1 MDKSD
6 NSDLTEMSKTYSVD
20 ALLQAAVE
28 FHNTGNLDKA
38 EELYRK
44 ILENDPKNPN
54 VLHLLGFLAHQLGF
68 GEEGL
73 ALIKEAISYKPDIA
87 LFHSNLAKVC
97 LAVKDS
103 EQAEVAYRRCLELE
117 SGNLD
122 IMNDLANLLSNKE
135 KGPGNK
141 SLQEAYELL
150 EKVIV
155 EKPMVPEYQINFGNI
170 LRDKGQ
176 EKKAIACY
184 EKAKDIDPKFHGAA
198 LRNIG
203 LVHTG
208 KKDFDLA
215 KKFLNRALKI
225 NPKDSA
231 ALNNLGEVFVF
242 DRQLDK
248 GIECFQKALELDTDN
263 ALIYRNM
270 GRALM
275 RRRRDEEA
283 LEAIQMSMEL
293 DSSETEAYGLFASVL
308 RNMEKFDEAEDF
320 GRRAIEQF
328 PNEPGLL
335 CELSNTLQYQ
345 FEFEE
350 AEKYAR
356 EVLKIN
362 QHHGPAL
369 VTLAIVLIH
378 TGSEEEVLEL
388 YKTALREMPDEKT
401 VNFNYALTLFCYGY
415 LEEAWKQYRLRWEN
429 ENFSGAVRSFPQ
441 DQWDG
446 SPLKGKKIILY
457 GEQGLGDEIRHASL
471 IPDMLKMGAEVHVE
485 CEPRLV
491 DIFQR
496 SFEGAKVFPKP
507 YTEAETGEVDIDFQ
521 SAILDLGG
529 YLRPTIDSFPS
540 DPTHAFLKPNPERIV
555 FWEERMKAL
564 GPRPKIGM
572 IWQSK
577 KALGGRGRWGASVEE
592 LAPIFSVE
600 GIDFVNLMY
609 VECNDDR
616 AKIRELYGVN
626 LHTWD
631 DIDLKDDQD
640 DLCAL
645 ISNLDLVVSHA
656 SSVAY
661 TAAGL
666 GIPTLVFMPVKIY
679 FDLLG
684 NPDAPGWAPSMRYFR
699 KSINEDWGKPLNEI
713 AEEIRA
719 KFDL

>member
-1 MDKSD
+1 MNKFD
-6 NSDLTEMSKTYSVD
+6 NSDLIDVSNTVSVD
-20 ALLQAAVE
+20 ALLQAAVD
-28 FHNTGNLDKA
+28 FHNSGNLVEA
-38 EELYRK
+38 EAHYRK
-44 ILENDPKNPN
+44 ILEDDPKNPN
-54 VLHLLGFLAHQLGF
+54 VLHLLGFLAHQSGF
-68 GEEGL
+68 GEEGI
-73 ALIKEAISYKPDIA
+73 ALIKEAITYMPDVS
-87 LFHSNLAKVC
+87 LFHSNLAKVY
-97 LAVKDS
+97 LALKDS
-103 EQAEVAYRRCLELE
+103 EQAESAYRRCLELE
-117 SGNLD
+117 SGNYD
-122 IMNDLANLLSNKE
+122 VMNDLANLLRTKE
-135 KGPGNK
+135 KGPGSR
-141 SLQEAYELL
+141 SLLEASELL
-150 EKVIV
+150 SEVVIQ
-155 EKPMVPEYQINFGNI
+155 KPMVPEYHMNFGNI
-170 LRDKGQ
+170 LRDIGQ
-176 EKKAIACY
+176 DKEAIASY
-184 EKAKDIDPKFHGAA
+184 EKAKEIDPKFSGAA

-203 LVHTG
+203 LIHCTR
-208 KKDFDLA
+208 KDYDLA
-215 KKFLNRALKI
+215 REYLNKALKI
-225 NPKDSA
+225 DPKDSA

-242 DRQLDK
+242 DHQLER
-248 GIECFQKALELDTDN
+248 GIECFQSALDIDVNN

-283 LEAIQMSMEL
+283 LEALQKSMEL
-293 DSSETEAYGLFASVL
+293 DSSEISAYGQFAAVL
-308 RNMEKFDEAEDF
+308 RNMEKYDESENFVRHALK
-320 GRRAIEQF
+320 QF
-328 PNEPGLL
+328 PEEPTLL
-335 CELSNTLQYQ
+335 CELSNNLQCQ

-356 EVLKIN
+356 QVLEIIP
-362 QHHGPAL
+362 HHGPAL

-388 YKTALREMPDEKT
+388 YKTALEAMPDERT

-415 LEEAWKQYRLRWEN
+415 LEEAWKQYRHRWDT
-429 ENFSGAVRSFPQ
+429 ENFSSPVRSFPQ
-441 DQWDG
+441 KQWDG

-471 IPDMLKMGAEVHVE
+471 IPDMLEMGAEVHVE

-496 SFEGAKVFPKP
+496 SFEGAKVFPRP
-507 YTEAETGEVDIDFQ
+507 YTEAETGMVDIDFQ

-529 YLRPTIDSFPS
+529 YLRPTIDSYPS
-540 DPTHAFLKPNPERIV
+540 DLNHAFLKPDPERIL
-555 FWEERMKAL
+555 FWKERMKAL
-564 GPRPKIGM
+564 GPRPKVGM

-577 KALGGRGRWGASVEE
+577 KALGGRGRWGATVEE
-592 LAPIFSVE
+592 LAPVFSIE
-600 GIDFVNLMY
+600 GIDFINLMY

-616 AKIRELYGVN
+616 AKIKELYGVN

-645 ISNLDLVVSHA
+645 ISNLDIVVSHA

-661 TAAGL
+661 TASGL

-684 NPDAPGWAPSMRYFR
+684 NPDAPGWAPSMSYFR
-699 KSINEDWGKPLNEI
+699 KNIDEDWDKTLNKI
-713 AEEIRA
+713 AKEIRA

>member
-1 MDKSD
+1 MNKSE
-6 NSDLTEMSKTYSVD
+6 NSDLTDLSAAVSVD
-20 ALLQAAVE
+20 VLLQAAVD
-28 FHNTGNLDKA
+28 FHNKGNPEKA
-38 EELYRK
+38 ETHYRN
-44 ILENDPKNPN
+44 ILEKDPKNPN

-73 ALIKEAISYKPDIA
+73 ALIKEAISYDPDIF

-97 LAVKDS
+97 LGLKDT
-103 EQAEVAYRRCLELE
+103 EQAESAYRRCLELE

-122 IMNDLANLLSNKE
+122 IMNDLANLLRTKE
-135 KGPGNK
+135 KGPGTK
-141 SLQEAYELL
+141 SIKEASELL
-150 EKVIV
+150 GRVINQN
-155 EKPMVPEYQINFGNI
+155 PMVSEYQINYGNI
-170 LRDKGQ
+170 LRDNGQ
-176 EKKAIACY
+176 NEEAIASY
-184 EKAKDIDPKFHGAA
+184 EKAKDINPKFAGAA

-203 LVHTG
+203 LIHCT
-208 KKDFDLA
+208 KKDYDLA
-215 KKFLNRALKI
+215 EEYINKALKVD
-225 NPKDSA
+225 PEDSA

-248 GIECFQKALELDTDN
+248 GIEYFQRALKLDSNN
-263 ALIYRNM
+263 ALIFRNM

-283 LEAIQMSMEL
+283 LEAFQKSMEL
-293 DSSETEAYGLFASVL
+293 DSSETEAYSHFAAVL
-308 RNMEKFDEAEDF
+308 RNMEKFEESQDF
-320 GRRAIEQF
+320 VQRALEQF
-328 PNEPGLL
+328 PKEPKLL
-335 CELSNTLQYQ
+335 CELSNNLQCQ

-356 EVLKIN
+356 QVLEIN
-362 QHHGPAL
+362 PHNGPAL

-378 TGSEEEVLEL
+378 TGSEEEVLDL
-388 YKTALREMPDEKT
+388 YKTALELMPDEKI
-401 VNFNYALTLFCYGY
+401 VNFNYALTLFCYGH
-415 LEEAWKQYRLRWEN
+415 LEEAWKQYHHRWEN
-429 ENFSGAVRSFPQ
+429 ENFSSPVRPFPQ

-446 SPLKGKKIILY
+446 SPLKGKKIIIY

-491 DIFQR
+491 DIFRR

-507 YTEAETGEVDIDFQ
+507 YTEAETGKVDLDFQ
-521 SAILDLGG
+521 SAILDLGL

-540 DPTHAFLKPNPERIV
+540 DPNYAFLKPDPERIV
-555 FWEERMKAL
+555 FWEKRMKAL
-564 GPRPKIGM
+564 GPRPKVGM
-572 IWQSK
+572 IWQSQ
-577 KALGGRGRWGASVEE
+577 KALGGRGRWGATVEE
-592 LAPIFSVE
+592 LAPILSIE
-600 GIDFVNLMY
+600 GIDFINLMY

-616 AKIRELYGVN
+616 AKIQELYGVN

-631 DIDLKDDQD
+631 DIDLRDDQD

-645 ISNLDLVVSHA
+645 ISSLDTVVSHA

-684 NPDAPGWAPSMRYFR
+684 NPEAPGWAPSMSYFR
-699 KSINEDWGKPLNEI
+699 KSISEEWDKPLNEI
-713 AEEIRA
+713 AEEIRS
-719 KFDL
+719 KFGL